1 MAFFAE
7 IILPLALPKKLTY
20 SVPNEMETDLKV
32 GMRVVV
38 QLGKSKLYTGIIS
51 HLHQQTPEYEAK
63 PILSKIDDYPIVTES
78 HLKFWN
84 WVAQYYMCTD
94 GEVMTAALPSGLKL
108 TGEDKVLPIDIENI
122 DYSLLNEREHLI
134 MEALEMQNVL
144 ELDEISKIIGIKTI
158 QPYIKSLIEKNLI
171 VVTQELRDTYKPKT
185 ETYIALSDFADKE
198 ENLKKIFN
206 ELSRAPKQLEALMVY
221 ITLSARYST
230 KKKAIRKKDFLQ
242 NDRVSE
248 AAIRELVKKE
258 ILIAETVEIGRFDQD
273 GNSIGND
280 LKRLS
285 DAQQKAL
292 TEIQQS
298 FEEKQVTLLHGV
310 TSSGKTEIYLELI
323 AKAIQ
328 EGKQVLYLVPEIAL
342 TTQLIQRI
350 TQYFPNEVGI
360 YHSKFNENEKVEI
373 WNHVLHFDAEKNN
386 RFQIV
391 VGARSALFLP
401 FQNLGLVIVD
411 EEHET
416 SFKQQDPAPRY
427 NARDAAIYLAMQ
439 QSAKVLLGSATPSV
453 ESYFNAHNGK
463 YGYVNMPHRFG
474 NVVLPEVKVVDLKEE
489 QKFGRVEG
497 IYSHY
502 LLEQINKAL
511 EKREQVILFQN
522 RRGYNLFIQCDTCG
536 WTPQCKN
543 CDISLTYHKNLN
555 QLRCH
560 YCGYHI
566 PMVQHCGACHSV
578 ILNAK
583 GSGTERIEDELQNLI
598 PKARIARMDLDSTRK
613 KNAYQQLIQ
622 DFSDGNIDI
631 LVGTQM
637 ITKGLDFEHVSL
649 VGILNADNMLFFPD
663 FRANE
668 RAFQLMEQ
676 VSGRAGRRNKTGSV
690 VLQTYSPK
698 HPVIHQ
704 VKNHDFSGMVH
715 NELRERSQFKY
726 PPYFRLIHLSLRNK
740 DYAELKNIAYQF
752 GHILRTQ
759 VQQANVYGPEMP
771 SIGRI
776 RNEFIFN
783 FMIKIP
789 LGTRV
794 QTVKNSI
801 IEAINSVKN
810 SKEGRRTNFMIDV
823 DPQ

>member
-1 MAFFAE
+1 MPFFAE

-20 SVPNEMETDLKV
+20 AIPKEMENDVQV

-38 QLGKSKLYTGIIS
+38 QLGKSKLYTGIIAQ
-51 HLHQQTPEYEAK
+51 LHTQTPDYEAK
-63 PILSKIDDYPIVTES
+63 PILSKVDEHPIVKEK
-78 HLKFWN
+78 HLQFWQ
-84 WVAQYYMCTD
+84 WIADYYMCTD

-108 TGEDKVLPIDIENI
+108 TGEDKVLPVNIEEI
-122 DYSLLNEREHLI
+122 DYSQLNEREHLI
-134 MEALEMQNVL
+134 MEALEMQHVL
-144 ELDEISKIIGIKTI
+144 ALDDISKIIGIKTV

-171 VVTQELRDTYKPKT
+171 LVTQELRDAYKPKT
-185 ETYIALSDFADKE
+185 ETYIGLSAWADE
-198 ENLKKIFN
+198 ENNLKRIFD
-206 ELSRAPKQLEALMVY
+206 ELARAPKQLEAVMVY
-221 ITLSARYST
+221 ITLSARYT
-230 KKKAIRKKDFLQ
+230 AKKKAVRKKDLLQ
-242 NDRVSE
+242 NDKVSE
-248 AAIRELVKKE
+248 AAIRELIKKE
-258 ILIAETVEIGRFDQD
+258 IFVAETVEVGRFDQD
-273 GNSIGND
+273 GNVIGND

-292 TEIQQS
+292 AEIQKN

-323 AKAIQ
+323 QQAIQ
-328 EGKQVLYLVPEIAL
+328 DGKQVLFLVPEIAL

-350 TQYFPNEVGI
+350 THYFPDKVGI

-373 WNHVLHFDAEKNN
+373 WNHVLHFDAQNN
-386 RFQIV
+386 SRFQIV

-401 FQNLGLVIVD
+401 FQSLGLVIVD

-427 NARDAAIYLAMQ
+427 HARDAAIYLATQ
-439 QSAKVLLGSATPSV
+439 QNARVLLGSATPSI
-453 ESYFNAHNGK
+453 ESYFNAQNGK
-463 YGYVNMPHRFG
+463 YGYVHLPKRFG
-474 NVVLPEVKVVDLKEE
+474 NVVLPEVSVIDLKME

-497 IYSHY
+497 IYSHI
-502 LLEQINKAL
+502 LLEQIHHAL

-543 CDISLTYHKNLN
+543 CDISLTYHKNIN

-578 ILNAK
+578 MLNAK
-583 GSGTERIEDELQNLI
+583 GSGTERIEDELQQLI
-598 PKARIARMDLDSTRK
+598 PNARIARMDLDSTRK
-613 KNAYQQLIQ
+613 KNAYQQIIQ
-622 DFSDGNIDI
+622 DFSDGNVDI

-637 ITKGLDFEHVSL
+637 ITKGLDFDHVSL
-649 VGILNADNMLFFPD
+649 VGILNADNLLFFPD

-676 VSGRAGRRNKTGSV
+676 VSGRAGRRDKKGKV
-690 VLQTYSPK
+690 ILQTYSPQ
-698 HPVIHQ
+698 HAVIHQ
-704 VKNHDFSGMVH
+704 VQTHAYEKMVQQ
-715 NELRERSQFKY
+715 ELRERSQYKY

-740 DYAELKNIAYQF
+740 EYAELKTLAYQF
-752 GHILRTQ
+752 GQILRTQ
-759 VQQANVYGPEMP
+759 VQQAQVLGPEMP
-771 SIGRI
+771 AIGRI

-783 FMIKIP
+783 FVIKVP

-794 QTVKNSI
+794 QTVKNGILETIQSI
-801 IEAINSVKN
+801 KN
-810 SKEGRRTNFMIDV
+810 SKEGRRTQFMIDV